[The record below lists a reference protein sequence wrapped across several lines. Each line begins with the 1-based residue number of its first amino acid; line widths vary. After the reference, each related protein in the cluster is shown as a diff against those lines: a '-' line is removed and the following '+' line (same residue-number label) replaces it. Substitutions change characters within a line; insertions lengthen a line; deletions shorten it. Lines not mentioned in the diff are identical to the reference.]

1 MVLDTKQ
8 SPQSRIGRFNKVI
21 GGMYQDTDVVEKG
34 LGVQMRKGVGKVSD
48 DRGS

>member
-1 MVLDTKQ
+1 
-8 SPQSRIGRFNKVI
+8 
-21 GGMYQDTDVVEKG
+21 MYQDTDVVEKG

>member
-1 MVLDTKQ
+1 
-8 SPQSRIGRFNKVI
+8 VI

-48 DRGS
+48 ERGS